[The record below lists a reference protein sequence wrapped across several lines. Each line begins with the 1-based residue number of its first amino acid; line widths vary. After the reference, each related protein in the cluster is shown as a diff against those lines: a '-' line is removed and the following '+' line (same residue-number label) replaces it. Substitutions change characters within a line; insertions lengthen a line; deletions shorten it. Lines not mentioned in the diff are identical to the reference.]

1 MSIKG
6 GECRCANEAVCKGT
20 MGWGVGEERHHGCRA
35 AHAHVY
41 RGRAESR
48 HWTELQTRASFVD
61 MKISWS
67 LGLVNWLQSLLR
79 DLSGASEW
87 VADINM
93 NSRAQ
98 LINEFLNA
106 DRARTEHWKTT
117 WQEPLVS
124 KWDELL
130 YLALIENFT
139 ETPDFHKHR
148 FPWVCKALIN
158 WWTTVS
164 QTQVF
169 VLYAAWM
176 NLGAGNPHKVAPCL
190 SGTLVPPWFPEG
202 SFC

>member
-1 MSIKG
+1 MQRTRRWGKG
-6 GECRCANEAVCKGT
+6 HKKPQAGGRV
-20 MGWGVGEERHHGCRA
+20 
-35 AHAHVY
+35 AHAY
-41 RGRAESR
+41 RRKAGRR
-48 HWTELQTRASFVD
+48 HWTKLQTRASFVE

-79 DLSGASEW
+79 DLSGANEW

-148 FPWVCKALIN
+148 FPWVSRALIN
-158 WWTTVS
+158 WWTRAS
-164 QTQVF
+164 QTQI
-169 VLYAAWM
+169 
-176 NLGAGNPHKVAPCL
+176 
-190 SGTLVPPWFPEG
+190 
-202 SFC
+202 FCVIFSLDGFGIWKPTRSSPLPFWDVNSSLTSRRLLLL

>member
-1 MSIKG
+1 MIVRVVATSAQGQHETPRWQTTHILFQLTNHWPVNQRRWVQVCQWSCMQRNYGLG
-6 GECRCANEAVCKGT
+6 G
-20 MGWGVGEERHHGCRA
+20 GEERHNGCRA

-169 VLYAAWM
+169 VL
-176 NLGAGNPHKVAPCL
+176 
-190 SGTLVPPWFPEG
+190 
-202 SFC
+202 